1 MRLGK
6 TKRNKT
12 KKIKTYLCI
21 KNWMGFEIPSS
32 FEYTQMLF
40 YITFCEIG

>member
-6 TKRNKT
+6 TK
-12 KKIKTYLCI
+12 KTYLCI

-40 YITFCEIG
+40 DYLLCDWINTYLFT